1 MAKLGG
7 GRPGSFNLLSKE
19 AELSLSPKS
28 RSKAALEAKR
38 KLHSLVDSYFKTPE
52 NKRHE
57 TASDKLSSIY
67 SKHRKSAGHLIPVSQ
82 LKVSSYDDERNS
94 PGSGTPA
101 ANSANFSRISR
112 SIIKKPSFAIN

>member
-1 MAKLGG
+1 MT
-7 GRPGSFNLLSKE
+7 F
-19 AELSLSPKS
+19 
-28 RSKAALEAKR
+28 EAK

-52 NKRHE
+52 NSKRQE

-67 SKHRKSAGHLIPVSQ
+67 SKHRKSAGHLISVHR
-82 LKVSSYDDERNS
+82 LKVSSYDNSSDENNATSS
-94 PGSGTPA
+94 PAGGSTPA